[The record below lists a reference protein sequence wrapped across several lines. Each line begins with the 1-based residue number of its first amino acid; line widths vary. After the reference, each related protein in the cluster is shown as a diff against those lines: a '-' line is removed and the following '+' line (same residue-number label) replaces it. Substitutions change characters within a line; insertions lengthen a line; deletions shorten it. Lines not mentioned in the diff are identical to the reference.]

1 MVQHISAYQY
11 LGLAVIH
18 SSKWP
23 SKRYRT
29 EILKFQF
36 LAIIDFPFENDELLI
51 FKDSINEF
59 RDPENIQKDIL
70 HSKIRVIFRSVASPK

>member
-1 MVQHISAYQY
+1 MVQYISAYQH

-36 LAIIDFPFENDELLI
+36 LTAIDFPFENDEFLT
-51 FKDSINEF
+51 FQDSTNEF
-59 RDPENIQKDIL
+59 RDPKNIQKDIL
-70 HSKIRVIFRSVASPK
+70 HSKIRIFFRSVASPQ

>member
-1 MVQHISAYQY
+1 MVQYISAYQY

-36 LAIIDFPFENDELLI
+36 LAIIEFPFDNDEFI
-51 FKDSINEF
+51 FFQDSTNGF
-59 RDPENIQKDIL
+59 RDPENIHKDTL
-70 HSKIRVIFRSVASPK
+70 DGKIRVFFRSVASPQ

>member
-1 MVQHISAYQY
+1 MGQYISAFQY
-11 LGLAVIH
+11 LGEAVIH

-29 EILKFQF
+29 EILKLQF
-36 LAIIDFPFENDELLI
+36 LAIIDFPFENDEFLI
-51 FKDSINEF
+51 FQDSTNEF

-70 HSKIRVIFRSVASPK
+70 QSKIRVIFRSVASPK

>member
-1 MVQHISAYQY
+1 MGQYISAFRY

-36 LAIIDFPFENDELLI
+36 LAAIDFPFENDELLT
-51 FKDSINEF
+51 FQDGTNEF
-59 RDPENIQKDIL
+59 MDPENIQKDTL
-70 HSKIRVIFRSVASPK
+70 DGKIRIFFRSVANPQ